1 MQRVPGSVSDEAQ
14 EGLRS
19 PTFQSRR
26 ESAELILCRDVKT
39 NSREEE
45 FVSESLMEKSGFL
58 AIILYYKTQVCCRN
72 YSEHRASRYWST
84 KLTALHIYLILTAT
98 LGGRY
103 FYPKTEAQSG

>member
-1 MQRVPGSVSDEAQ
+1 LERVPVSVSDEEAQ

-26 ESAELILCRDVKT
+26 EPAELILCRDVKT

-58 AIILYYKTQVCCRN
+58 AIILHYKTQVCCRN
-72 YSEHRASRYWST
+72 YSETLSQPLLEHQANCST
-84 KLTALHIYLILTAT
+84 YLSYSHSNP
-98 LGGRY
+98 GR
-103 FYPKTEAQSG
+103 